1 MKYTEFDPVLM
12 PKIRRLADNTLEDMA
27 KQLAEVQPMNVDV
40 SALFKAGKTEAQL
53 IAEGY
58 TPVCPFTRLMWI
70 KKPDNENT

>member
-12 PKIRRLADNTLEDMA
+12 PKIRRLADKTLEDMM

-40 SALFKAGKTEAQL
+40 SALFKAGKPEAQL

-70 KKPDNENT
+70 KKPDNEDT